1 MEKRGQFATAQED
14 EERRKASQLRKEVDS
29 LFKRRKK
36 LRNDM
41 YAVLKAA
48 GVQQPA
54 SSSGSTP
61 VSPTTDS
68 TTDAAAERGRSG
80 RRQSAPDAAAVQ
92 SADAVAAAVAAA
104 ALAPQRASL
113 SNTRARG
120 SPQRPLPPSAA
131 AADMRRSKS
140 AQNMKQMAAGST
152 AASAAATSAGDAAR
166 GASASPSPPLTDER
180 GKQSAWRKMKGLFTG
195 SSGSSSRDLSRP
207 RSATPTRGSSA
218 ASSSSA
224 AAAAAAA
231 TANAAAGAA
240 AAGAAANASPRP
252 RSDSDDAGPELDLA
266 QVKEALRSQKEELQA
281 VEAAYTE
288 KRKKLAE
295 HQLKAQR
302 LQSAAREA
310 EANMAGPMS
319 AWHALAA
326 RVEAHVDAYM
336 TRVADSTAGRSK
348 SAYSNSSN
356 SPAGRGWY
364 GSEREGGDLW

>member
-14 EERRKASQLRKEVDS
+14 EERRKASQLRKEVDT

-41 YAVLKAA
+41 YAVPKAA

-54 SSSGSTP
+54 NNSTP
-61 VSPTTDS
+61 VSPTTAANTAGDS
-68 TTDAAAERGRSG
+68 ATAAERGRSG

-113 SNTRARG
+113 SSSSRARG

-140 AQNMKQMAAGST
+140 AQNMKQMASGSAT
-152 AASAAATSAGDAAR
+152 AAAAASASDAAR
-166 GASASPSPPLTDER
+166 GASASPSPPLTEER

-195 SSGSSSRDLSRP
+195 NSGSSSRDSSRP

-218 ASSSSA
+218 SNSSA

-231 TANAAAGAA
+231 ATAAAGAA
-240 AAGAAANASPRP
+240 AATSAASPRP

-281 VEAAYTE
+281 VEQAYAE

-302 LQSAAREA
+302 LQTAAREA

-326 RVEAHVDAYM
+326 RVEAHVDAYL

-348 SAYSNSSN
+348 SAYSSAGG

-364 GSEREGGDLW
+364 GEREGGDLW